1 MVGLVISGLVEVF
14 NFSIRL
20 FSLCRVYIK
29 ICWFFIISELEGFL
43 LDFVVVLFIKILIIY
58 MKYFNV
64 FLKNR

>member
-43 LDFVVVLFIKILIIY
+43 SDFVVVLFIEILIIY

>member
-64 FLKNR
+64 FLKN

>member
-43 LDFVVVLFIKILIIY
+43 LDFVVVLFIEILKIY

>member
-43 LDFVVVLFIKILIIY
+43 LDFVVVLFIEILIIY

>member
-29 ICWFFIISELEGFL
+29 ICWFFIISEFEGFL